1 MKTENGEMETK
12 RKRKA
17 EMQKVQCRNYGYNLP
32 IFRVEMLMSLSRYV
46 L

>member
-12 RKRKA
+12 RKTKT
-17 EMQKVQCRNYGYNLP
+17 EMQEVQCRNYGYNLP
-32 IFRVEMLMSLSRYV
+32 IFQVERLMSLSKYV